1 LKLFQ
6 LSTAGTAATLLVR
19 LLLPEWRTE
28 KSSLI
33 LAEATQSGDNEN
45 DQSTAPPLSEKQ
57 HIRDAE
63 EFVCLPYMG
72 FVQNILGR
80 MRSMVMSILWLFVAT
95 AIAISSYPFDP
106 RQGLSGTILAL
117 FILLG
122 GIIFYV
128 YAQMHR
134 DATLSHITN
143 TTPGELGA
151 DFWFELLSFGVA
163 PLLGLLTTVFPGI
176 ADFVFSW
183 L

>member
-1 LKLFQ
+1 
-6 LSTAGTAATLLVR
+6 VR

-28 KSSLI
+28 KHSLV
-33 LAEATQSGDNEN
+33 LVDAAQSGDSDDGQN
-45 DQSTAPPLSEKQ
+45 TRPPLSNKQ

-80 MRSMVMSILWLFVAT
+80 MRSMVMSILWLFFAT
-95 AIAISSYPFDP
+95 AIAISSFPFDP
-106 RQGLSGTILAL
+106 RQGLSGIMLAL
-117 FILLG
+117 FMLLG
-122 GIIFYV
+122 GIISYV

-134 DATLSHITN
+134 DTTLSHVTN
-143 TTPGELGA
+143 TKPGELGG
-151 DFWFELLSFGVA
+151 DFWLKIASFGIA

-183 L
+183 LQPGLQSIR